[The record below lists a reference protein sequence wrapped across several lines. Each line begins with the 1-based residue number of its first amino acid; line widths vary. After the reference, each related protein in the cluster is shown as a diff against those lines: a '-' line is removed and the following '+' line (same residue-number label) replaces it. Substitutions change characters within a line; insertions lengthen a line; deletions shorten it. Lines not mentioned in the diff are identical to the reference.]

1 MTIMLENENI
11 FMEIIIEV
19 CQRYLLKLSLRH
31 CLQIEQTW
39 SGACI

>member
-1 MTIMLENENI
+1 MTITLENENI

-19 CQRYLLKLSLRH
+19 CQRYLLKLSLRP